1 MGRSGQDRRHCGEL
15 IMSAARPVIAIID
28 DYEGFVPALD
38 AYVMLKEALPTADI
52 RVITRQPLDD
62 AAIRQMHD
70 VEYLVLIRERSPIT
84 AQFLDHLP
92 SLKALVQTGTAGHA
106 ATSHIDQE
114 ACAQRGIAILEG
126 GASDG
131 HSAAEITWALILN
144 ASRNVH
150 HYMSSMKHGLWQQ
163 GNPAGQIGRALHG
176 QTLGILGYGRI
187 GQLLGGYARA
197 FGMDVLV
204 WGRENTRLAAQQ
216 NGVRLAEGRDAMFE
230 QSDILAL
237 QMRMNAESRHSIKL
251 RDLGLMKP
259 TSLLVNTGRPGLIE
273 PGALAAALK
282 AGRPG
287 RVAVDVHDHEPVLQA
302 GGLTESSRCTAT
314 PHIGYVERNS
324 YEILFDA
331 AFRKLIAFLNTAKLD
346 AELHR

>member
-1 MGRSGQDRRHCGEL
+1 MH
-15 IMSAARPVIAIID
+15 IARPVIAIID

-38 AYVMLKEALPTADI
+38 AYSMLKAALPDADI

-70 VEYLVLIRERSPIT
+70 VEYLILIRERSSIT
-84 AQFLDHLP
+84 VQLLDVLP
-92 SLKALVQTGTAGHA
+92 SLKALVQTGTAGQA
-106 ATSHIDQE
+106 ATSHIDQA
-114 ACAQRGIAILEG
+114 ACAQRGIAIIEG

-150 HYMSSMKHGLWQQ
+150 HYMTSMKQGLWHQ
-163 GNPAGQIGRALHG
+163 GNTTGQIGRALHG

-187 GQLLGGYARA
+187 GQLLAGYARA

-204 WGRENTRLAAQQ
+204 WGRENTRMAAG
-216 NGVRLAEGRDAMFE
+216 NTGVRLADGRDALFE
-230 QSDILAL
+230 QSDVLAL
-237 QMRMNAESRHSIKL
+237 QMRMNAESRHSVTL
-251 RDLGLMKP
+251 RDLGLMKS
-259 TSLLVNTGRPGLIE
+259 TSLLVNTSRPGLIE
-273 PGALAAALK
+273 PGALTAALK
-282 AGRPG
+282 VGRPG
-287 RVAVDVHDHEPVLQA
+287 RVAVDVYDNEPVLQVTE
-302 GGLTESSRCTAT
+302 LTESPRCTAT

-331 AFRKLIAFLNTAKLD
+331 AFRKLIAFLNTAGAVDTSACPLGF
-346 AELHR
+346 

>member
-1 MGRSGQDRRHCGEL
+1 MERSGQDRRYRGEL
-15 IMSAARPVIAIID
+15 IMHSARPVIAIID
-28 DYEGFVPALD
+28 DYEGFVPTLD
-38 AYVMLKEALPTADI
+38 AYCMLNDALPNADI

-62 AAIRQMHD
+62 EAVRKMRD
-70 VEYLVLIRERSPIT
+70 VEYLVLIRERSRIT
-84 AQFLDHLP
+84 AQFLDRLP
-92 SLKALVQTGTAGHA
+92 VLKALVQTGTAGQA

-131 HSAAEITWALILN
+131 HSAAEITWALVLN

-150 HYMSSMKHGLWQQ
+150 HYMISMKQGSWQQ
-163 GNPAGQIGRALHG
+163 GNPMGQIGRALHG

-187 GQLLGGYARA
+187 GQLLGGYAKA

-204 WGRENTRLAAQQ
+204 WGRENTRLAAQRT
-216 NGVRLAEGRDAMFE
+216 GARLADRRDALFE
-230 QSDILAL
+230 QSDVLAL
-237 QMRMNAESRHSIKL
+237 QMRMNAESRHSVTL
-251 RDLGLMKP
+251 RDLALMKP

-273 PGALAAALK
+273 PGALVAALK

-287 RVAVDVHDHEPVLQA
+287 RVAVDVFDHEPVLQA
-302 GGLTESSRCTAT
+302 TELTQSPRCTAT

-324 YEILFDA
+324 YELLFDA
-331 AFRKLIAFLNTAKLD
+331 AFRKLIAYLNTAEVVDKP
-346 AELHR
+346 A